1 MQIWREALLAQAVW
15 FITCRPAGAG
25 HPAYVSMTPVG
36 PAPYLAGLACRE
48 SRQEMKA
55 VMDSP
60 LITMSQTDRRKFWL
74 SWDHTVLHVGQH
86 WEEKPAWPLLHQTT
100 WARVKHVALEIV
112 LEDSL
117 HDFASGL
124 ANLCPHVRTIIVH
137 DRSPSCEIPE
147 PSCIGCR
154 RLGHSHVISA
164 NLGDLDDPPSWAP
177 PQLTPTAKTAA
188 LYADES
194 LTDPEYPELSEL
206 GEERETVREFALFLF
221 TCSHLRTTKDKE
233 FQLPNMHLL
242 SVSPEEY

>member
-1 MQIWREALLAQAVW
+1 MLTLFPRLPAELRMQIWREALLAPAVW
-15 FITCRPAGAG
+15 FITFRRAGAG

-86 WEEKPAWPLLHQTT
+86 WEVRPVWPLLHRTT

-112 LEDSL
+112 HEDSL
-117 HDFASGL
+117 YDFASGL

-137 DRSPSCEIPE
+137 DRSPSCVIPE
-147 PSCIGCR
+147 SSYIGCGR
-154 RLGHSHVISA
+154 SRVISA
-164 NLGDLDDPPSWAP
+164 NLGNPPPWAP
-177 PQLTPTAKTAA
+177 LQLTPTAKTAA

-194 LTDPEYPELSEL
+194 ITNPESPELSEL
-206 GEERETVREFALFLF
+206 GEEREKVRQIALFLF
-221 TCSHLRTTKDKE
+221 I
-233 FQLPNMHLL
+233 
-242 SVSPEEY
+242 